1 VRRTISSRIYLSLLT
16 ASVFPSFLALGLL
29 YYLMSAHDH
38 LVQNHL
44 ENLIRSKNPVT
55 GSFLSLI
62 HDKRERYALQAQ
74 LLGLQVERRLPP
86 GPFSPQ
92 GGPVLRELLERTEEV
107 AEIAIFPP
115 ASSRFQKS
123 WMDPGGGR
131 FPVPV
136 FEVNRPVLLTGD
148 FRHLAHVHET
158 PHYDVRI
165 LLASPPD
172 DMTNYGNLATNYE
185 ESVQILRIY
194 QGIRKY
200 YWTFFFIA
208 LCVIVLVSYL
218 AANAFLKSVTR
229 SIQSLAA
236 ATRAVAE
243 GRLDV
248 SVEAKTRTEELATL
262 VQDFNGMVKEMSAY
276 RKRIRYLERMG
287 AWQEVARRLA
297 HEIKNPLTP
306 ILLAVQQIH
315 EKAPRDNPKY
325 ANLVDTA
332 VKMVREEVADLQK
345 LVEAFGSLARLPD
358 KQVQIIPVDEFMH
371 EVVELANVTWGAGS
385 VLLRDVL
392 PAGALIDVDRM
403 LMKRALLNIIENAIH
418 AQKDVGRTEPVAC
431 WVTVSRRYLLI
442 HIEDHGPG
450 VPDPELIFEPYYTT
464 KPSGTGLGLP
474 LAKKIILD
482 HEGDVTVRGA
492 GGAGGTLVTV
502 QLPRVTDAKA

>member
-1 VRRTISSRIYLSLLT
+1 MRRTISSRIYLSLLT

-44 ENLIRSKNPVT
+44 QNLIRNKNPVM
-55 GSFLSLI
+55 GSFQSLI
-62 HDKRERYALQAQ
+62 HDKRQRYVMQAQ
-74 LLGLQVERRLPP
+74 LLGHQLERRLPA
-86 GPFSPQ
+86 GPFTQASESLLHE
-92 GGPVLRELLERTEEV
+92 VLERTEEV
-107 AEIAIFPP
+107 AEIAVF
-115 ASSRFQKS
+115 SSRSSRSQRS
-123 WMDPGGGR
+123 WMDPGASR
-131 FPVPV
+131 RQVPV
-136 FEVNRPVLLTGD
+136 FEVSRPVLLTGS

-158 PHYDVRI
+158 PHYDLRI
-165 LLASPPD
+165 LLAAPPD
-172 DMTNYGNLATNYE
+172 DMKNYEGLALNYE
-185 ESVQILRIY
+185 ESVQILQIY

-200 YWTFFFIA
+200 YWTLFFIA

-229 SIQSLAA
+229 SIRSLAA
-236 ATRAVAE
+236 ATRSVAE

-262 VQDFNGMVKEMSAY
+262 VQDFNGMVKEMSAN

-345 LVEAFGSLARLPD
+345 LVEAFGALARLPD
-358 KQVQIIPVDEFMH
+358 KQVQIVPVEEFMP
-371 EVVELANVTWGAGS
+371 ELVELANVTWGRGS
-385 VLLRDVL
+385 VLLRDRL
-392 PAGALIDVDRM
+392 PVGARLNVDRM
-403 LMKRALLNIIENAIH
+403 LMKRALLNVVENAIQ
-418 AQKDVGRTEPVAC
+418 AQKESGSEAPVAC
-431 WVTVSRRYLLI
+431 WVTVSQRFLLI

-450 VPDPELIFEPYYTT
+450 VPDPELIFEPYYST
-464 KPSGTGLGLP
+464 KPAGTGLGLP

-482 HEGDVTVRGA
+482 HEGDITVRGA

-502 QLPRVTDAKA
+502 QLPRVPEPKA

>member
-1 VRRTISSRIYLSLLT
+1 MKHTISSRIYLSLLT
-16 ASVFPSFLALGLL
+16 ASVFPSFLAMGLL

-44 ENLIRSKNPVT
+44 QNLIRTKNPVT
-55 GSFLSLI
+55 NSFLSLV
-62 HDKRERYALQAQ
+62 HDKKQRYSMQAQ
-74 LLGLQVERRLPP
+74 LLGHQLERWLPAE
-86 GPFSPQ
+86 PFSAAS
-92 GGPVLRELLERTEEV
+92 GPLLQEVLETTEEI

-115 ASSRFQKS
+115 LSSKSQKS
-123 WMDPGGGR
+123 WMDPGAR
-131 FPVPV
+131 RRPVPMY
-136 FEVNRPVLLTGD
+136 EVSRPVLLTSEY
-148 FRHLAHVHET
+148 RHLAYLHAT
-158 PHYDVRI
+158 PHFDIRI
-165 LLASPPD
+165 LLATPPD
-172 DMTNYGNLATNYE
+172 DMKNYQSLAINYE
-185 ESVQILRIY
+185 ESVQILKIY

-200 YWTFFFIA
+200 YWTLFFIA
-208 LCVIVLVSYL
+208 LCVIVLASYL
-218 AANAFLKSVTR
+218 AANAFLKNVTR
-229 SIQSLAA
+229 SIRNLAT

-248 SVEAKTRTEELATL
+248 SVEAKTRTDELATL
-262 VQDFNGMVKEMSAY
+262 VADFNGMVKEMSAN

-345 LVEAFGSLARLPD
+345 LVEAFGALARLPD
-358 KQVQIIPVDEFMH
+358 KQVQVIPVAEFVN
-371 EVVELANVTWGAGS
+371 ELVELANVTWGTS
-385 VLLRDVL
+385 SLLLRDRL
-392 PAGALIDVDRM
+392 PQDAKFNVDRM

-418 AQKDVGRTEPVAC
+418 AQKDAGKDVPVSF
-431 WVTVSRRYLLI
+431 WVTVSRRYLHF
-442 HIEDHGPG
+442 HIEDHGAG

-482 HEGDVTVRGA
+482 HEGDITVRGA
-492 GGAGGTLVTV
+492 GGDGGTLVTV
-502 QLPRVTDAKA
+502 QLPRVEK

>member
-1 VRRTISSRIYLSLLT
+1 MRRTISSRIYLSLLT

-44 ENLIRSKNPVT
+44 ENLIRSKNPIT

-74 LLGLQVERRLPP
+74 LLGHQVERQLPP
-86 GPFSPQ
+86 GPFSQ
-92 GGPVLRELLERTEEV
+92 EGVPVLRELLERTGEV

-115 ASSRFQKS
+115 GSSRSQRS

-136 FEVNRPVLLTGD
+136 FEVNRPILLAGGH
-148 FRHLAHVHET
+148 RHLAHVHET
-158 PHYDVRI
+158 PHYDVRV
-165 LLASPPD
+165 LLAAPSD
-172 DMTNYGNLATNYE
+172 DMTNYGSLATNYE

-208 LCVIVLVSYL
+208 LCIIVLVSYL

-229 SIQSLAA
+229 SIQNLAA

-262 VQDFNGMVKEMSAY
+262 VQDFNGMVKEMAAN

-332 VKMVREEVADLQK
+332 VMMVREEVADLQK
-345 LVEAFGSLARLPD
+345 LVEAFGALARLPD
-358 KQVQIIPVDEFMH
+358 KQVQIILVDEFMH

-385 VLLRDVL
+385 VLLREDL
-392 PAGALIDVDRM
+392 PSDARLNIDRM
-403 LMKRALLNIIENAIH
+403 LMKRALLNIIENGIH
-418 AQKDVGRTEPVAC
+418 AQKDSGSTEPVAC

-492 GGAGGTLVTV
+492 GAAGGTLVTV
-502 QLPRVTDAKA
+502 QLPRVKDAKA

>member
-1 VRRTISSRIYLSLLT
+1 MKHTISSRIYLSLLT
-16 ASVFPSFLALGLL
+16 ASVFPSFLAMGLL
-29 YYLMSAHDH
+29 YYLMSAHDQ

-44 ENLIRSKNPVT
+44 QNLIRSKNPVT
-55 GSFLSLI
+55 SSFLSLI
-62 HDKRERYALQAQ
+62 HDKKQRYTMQAQ
-74 LLGLQVERRLPP
+74 LLGHQLERRLPA
-86 GPFSPQ
+86 GPFSAASEPLVHE
-92 GGPVLRELLERTEEV
+92 VLENTSEI

-115 ASSRFQKS
+115 LSSKSQKS
-123 WMDPGGGR
+123 WMDPGATR
-131 FPVPV
+131 RPVPI
-136 FEVNRPVLLTGD
+136 FEVSRPVLLTAGY
-148 FRHLAHVHET
+148 RHLAFVHAT
-158 PHYDVRI
+158 PYFDIRI
-165 LLASPPD
+165 LLAAPPD
-172 DMTNYGNLATNYE
+172 DMKNYENLATNYE
-185 ESVQILRIY
+185 ESVQILQIY

-200 YWTFFFIA
+200 YWTLFFIA

-218 AANAFLKSVTR
+218 AANAFLKNVTR
-229 SIQSLAA
+229 SIRNLAT

-243 GRLDV
+243 GNMDV
-248 SVEAKTRTEELATL
+248 RVEAKTRTDELSTL
-262 VQDFNGMVKEMSAY
+262 VQDFNGMVVEMSAN

-325 ANLVDTA
+325 ADLVDTA

-358 KQVQIIPVDEFMH
+358 KQVKVIAVDEFVH
-371 EVVELANVTWGAGS
+371 ELIELAGVTWGLQS
-385 VLLRDVL
+385 VRLRDSL
-392 PAGALIDVDRM
+392 PAGARLNVDRM
-403 LMKRALLNIIENAIH
+403 LLKRALLNIIENAIQ
-418 AQKDVGRTEPVAC
+418 AQKESGSDDPVSFM
-431 WVTVSRRYLLI
+431 VTVSGRYVYF

-482 HEGDVTVRGA
+482 HEGDITVRGA
-492 GGAGGTLVTV
+492 GDAGGTIVTV
-502 QLPRVTDAKA
+502 QLPGVPE

>member
-1 VRRTISSRIYLSLLT
+1 MKHTISSRIYLSLLT

-44 ENLIRSKNPVT
+44 QNLIRSKNPVT
-55 GSFLSLI
+55 NSFLSLI
-62 HDKRERYALQAQ
+62 HDKKQRYSMQAQ
-74 LLGLQVERRLPP
+74 LLGHQLQRRLPA
-86 GPFSPQ
+86 GPFSASS
-92 GGPVLRELLERTEEV
+92 GPLLQEVLENTEEI
-107 AEIAIFPP
+107 AEIGIFPP
-115 ASSRFQKS
+115 LSSRSQKS
-123 WMDPGGGR
+123 WMDPGAAR
-131 FPVPV
+131 RPVPRY
-136 FEVNRPVLLTGD
+136 EVSRPVLLTSD
-148 FRHLAHVHET
+148 YRHLAYVHATE
-158 PHYDVRI
+158 HFDIRI
-165 LLASPPD
+165 LLATPPD
-172 DMTNYGNLATNYE
+172 DMKNYQNLATNYE
-185 ESVQILRIY
+185 ESVQILQIY

-200 YWTFFFIA
+200 YWTLFFIA
-208 LCVIVLVSYL
+208 LCVIVLVSYF

-229 SIQSLAA
+229 SIQSLAT

-248 SVEAKTRTEELATL
+248 SVEAKTRTDELATL
-262 VQDFNGMVKEMSAY
+262 VQDFNGMVKEMSAN

-345 LVEAFGSLARLPD
+345 LVEAFGALARLPD
-358 KQVQIIPVDEFMH
+358 KQVQVIPVEEFVH
-371 EVVELANVTWGAGS
+371 ELIELAGVTWGAQA
-385 VLLRDVL
+385 VVLRDRL
-392 PAGALIDVDRM
+392 PAGAKLNIDRM

-418 AQKDVGRTEPVAC
+418 AQKDCGETGPVAC
-431 WVTVSRRYLLI
+431 WVTVSRRYLHF

-482 HEGDVTVRGA
+482 HEGDITVRGA

-502 QLPRVTDAKA
+502 QLPRVPE